1 MNSFDVFVIKGFTVV
16 KLKIHYLYTF
26 LLLLNKIKFDIFHYG
41 MNKRNIT
48 FLFNQNGMYF
58 LATAL
63 KEMKE
68 KHLNQR
74 SELLCEVFLI

>member
-1 MNSFDVFVIKGFTVV
+1 ME
-16 KLKIHYLYTF
+16 
-26 LLLLNKIKFDIFHYG
+26 